1 MTSLPDFP
9 PRWPGDPA
17 RRRARAPSL
26 RGRLIR
32 RLAPAIILVWLAASA
47 FILWRSWVDVT
58 QAYRDQAN
66 HLAIAIAAVLDG
78 GKVTPQRAV
87 ETLRP
92 FQDHNTFVVVFLDG
106 HEIYH
111 TRNSPAGVQPGMST
125 RRERTSAWQA
135 VTASTLDGR
144 VKVVAG
150 MQRGEAQALVIR
162 LAAGAALPMLAALAV
177 MLALALLAVGQALR
191 PLEDL
196 RARILARHPDQLEPL
211 GFDDAPT
218 ELEPVVTAL
227 DVLLGRMRAA
237 LAQERRFV
245 ADASHELRTPL
256 TAIKAHA
263 QSIDPA
269 HLCPAERATLAQV
282 LRGVDRATRVT
293 RQLLSLARADRPE
306 GPGRAACSDL
316 AAIAGAVAAELY
328 PLAVRA
334 GLELA
339 VESTPATARADPA
352 DVEILLANL
361 VENAIAHAGT
371 GALCRIRCGATETEG
386 WFIVED
392 SGPGI
397 PPELRDAVFARFHRG
412 PRPSG
417 DGAGLGLAIVTALAT
432 RSGGSVTLD
441 AAPDLGGTRVTIR
454 LPRPPAPE
462 ASTAA
467 EGTPPQA

>member
-1 MTSLPDFP
+1 MTAP
-9 PRWPGDPA
+9 PGQPGH
-17 RRRARAPSL
+17 RRTGRPSL

-47 FILWRSWVDVT
+47 FILWRSWVDVAR
-58 QAYRDQAN
+58 AYRDQAG

-78 GKVTPQRAV
+78 GTVTPQRAV

-92 FQDHNTFVVVFLDG
+92 FQDRDIFVVVFLDG
-106 HEIYH
+106 REIYR
-111 TRNSPAGVQPGMST
+111 TRNSPAGVRPGMST
-125 RRERTSAWQA
+125 HLGRAPAWQA
-135 VTASTLDGR
+135 VTAATLDGR
-144 VKVVAG
+144 VRVVAG
-150 MQRGEAQALVIR
+150 MQRDEAQALVLR
-162 LAAGAALPMLAALAV
+162 LAAGAALPMLAALAA
-177 MLALALLAVGQALR
+177 MLAVVLLAVGRALR

-211 GFDDAPT
+211 GLDDAPA

-227 DVLLGRMRAA
+227 DLLLARMRAA

-263 QSIDPA
+263 QSIDPEA
-269 HLCPAERATLAQV
+269 LAPADRATLAQV
-282 LRGVDRATRVT
+282 LRGVDRSARVV

-306 GPGRAACSDL
+306 GPGPAACSDL

-334 GLELA
+334 GVELA
-339 VESTPATARADPA
+339 VETAPAAARADPA
-352 DVEILLANL
+352 DVEIMLANL
-361 VENAIAHAGT
+361 VENAIAHAGA
-371 GALCRIRCGATETEG
+371 GALCRIRCAAAGPGSGDEALLV
-386 WFIVED
+386 VED

-397 PPELRDAVFARFHRG
+397 PPELRDAVFARFRRG
-412 PRPSG
+412 PRPGG
-417 DGAGLGLAIVTALAT
+417 DGAGLGLAIVAALAT

-441 AAPDLGGTRVTIR
+441 TAPDLGGTRVTIR
-454 LPRPPAPE
+454 LPRAG
-462 ASTAA
+462 AA
-467 EGTPPQA
+467 